1 VLDIIGGR
9 ARFHRPNLLTLSDR
23 KVCFDDCA
31 SRSTVEAPRHDAAT
45 GAAYTELVTPKVAG
59 AVGDKYRLI
68 DRKRPGY

>member
-1 VLDIIGGR
+1 
-9 ARFHRPNLLTLSDR
+9 LSDR

-31 SRSTVEAPRHDAAT
+31 SRPTVEAPRHDAAT